1 MVAHDSH
8 RQALRAA
15 APWVAI
21 ALGPLIV
28 SVALPA
34 TWGAISSSGG
44 PPAWL
49 AQIGTLLGLLG
60 SAAMLIGLMQLARAR
75 AGGRRHPALGL
86 AFAFW
91 VVEFVARMWPLQ
103 GGVGAPDAWLGAQLV
118 ASSISMWCTATGVLW
133 ILRRQQAQAALA
145 PWKLARAAF
154 AVLTL
159 LLATLVVVARSAAP
173 ELSASEWLTSHQLGA
188 ALAWLAFATPWAAL
202 VFAVRASVRWL
213 GRMRSTAEILA
224 R

>member
-1 MVAHDSH
+1 MIALDSH

-34 TWGAISSSGG
+34 LAGVVAGAAG
-44 PPAWL
+44 PPVWVTTA
-49 AQIGTLLGLLG
+49 GTMLGLVG
-60 SAAMLIGLMQLARAR
+60 SAAMLIGLMQLARAKSS
-75 AGGRRHPALGL
+75 GRRHPALGL
-86 AFAFW
+86 AFVFW

-103 GGVGAPDAWLGAQLV
+103 GGSGAPDAWLGGQLV
-118 ASSISMWCTATGVLW
+118 ASSISMWCLATGALW
-133 ILRRQQAQAALA
+133 ILRRQQARATLR
-145 PWKLARAAF
+145 PWKYVRVAF
-154 AVLTL
+154 AALTL
-159 LLATLVVVARSAAP
+159 LLAALVVLARNAAP
-173 ELSASEWLTSHQLGA
+173 ELSASEWLATHRLGA
-188 ALAWLAFATPWAAL
+188 ALAWLAFALPWVLL

-213 GRMRSTAEILA
+213 GRTRSTAEILA